1 MPNSHHSSQVFC
13 YIATSVSPADIPRA
27 QHRKHLMQ
35 NLNSRPITYFSTRAT
50 IAILASSAGLAFA
63 AAPSILNIGGEN
75 HLRIAGTVIQST
87 SENISRPIFTQ
98 LPEHSAAISW
108 QQSSLTGTSSFYA
121 FSSDGTH
128 WSRPIP
134 GDPSILN
141 LRWANFDPLILPSA
155 PTIPAHLRA
164 LPTSTTFIIQ
174 FVVPPID
181 SMRRAVEDLGAIVH
195 TSLPQSAYIVNI
207 DPAQLPALRAL
218 PAVRWVGAYE
228 PAFKTEPSIARGY
241 LSQFGA
247 ADPAA
252 RADFERNWGKPYI
265 KAMESLRSGGS
276 ASFWIQVHQADIL
289 QKQIVADH
297 ITAIGGKVQNIT
309 PQDFLLR
316 AELNQAQFVSVLQ
329 LDQVAFVDPWSDAE
343 FDMDI
348 ERNLSG
354 ANALEAA
361 TGISGEGVRGEVMDN
376 GLRQT
381 HQDFSN
387 PGPAVIVRF
396 NSGDISHGTSTF
408 GIVFGDGG
416 ANAAARGLLPDAAAK
431 YFYSYTGLSGFGG
444 TANRLTVTSAAVTT
458 NNIVFQSNSWGSA
471 LTTAYGTQSN
481 AMDNIIFQTNL
492 SICQSQSNTGS
503 QQSRPEAWAKNVLSV
518 GGLTHNNDTNRA
530 NDTWGG
536 GSSIGPAAD
545 LRIKPELAHH
555 YDNVLATTSTS
566 DTAYTAFGGTSA
578 ATPITCGYIGLI
590 HQMWHQ
596 GMFPGFGGA
605 SDVFASRPYFTTAK
619 ALAIHSAFRYNWT
632 GTPSNPTINRNVQ
645 GWGVIDVNRL
655 RLLAPTMFVEN
666 ESKSLRAGQSAF
678 YTFDVPAGAPSF
690 TATMLFRDPPGT
702 TSSSIHRINDASL
715 KVTGPTGT
723 FWWGNNGLSA
733 GNVSTSGGVSNTC
746 DTVENVFLVNP
757 PAGRYTVQV
766 FADIVTQDGNPRS
779 VGVNDITYAL
789 AVSGG
794 LRTPLRILTLDTAR
808 AGTCADTTSRSFASG
823 PAFELIRTWL
833 ADPTRFGGAGK
844 LDRPVTVLP
853 PVSSLSAASLAD
865 ADVVVLTGVVDSLS
879 ACERG
884 RLSSFLQQGGGV
896 LAFFDTAG
904 NELAEI
910 VGAQPGGIS
919 NSASL
924 TPAGASGTVLA
935 GLFGNVDSPVLTGA
949 HRVFTDIGPNG
960 TPLLVDNGQNT
971 AAIFVAGA
979 GRAIILNDEDWA
991 SNLTS
996 ADCLQGQLPAQS
1008 NERFFLNSLAAVA
1021 PVQPIS
1027 FTFSS
1032 CPADFNCDSL
1042 LDLSDYLDFV
1052 QAFSNDSPVADF
1064 NQDSSV
1070 DFFDYLDFVQT
1081 FSAGC

>member
-1 MPNSHHSSQVFC
+1 MQQSRS
-13 YIATSVSPADIPRA
+13 YRA
-27 QHRKHLMQ
+27 V
-35 NLNSRPITYFSTRAT
+35 TA
-50 IAILASSAGLAFA
+50 IAILTASAGFAFA
-63 AAPSILNIGGEN
+63 SAPSILRIGSEN
-75 HLRIAGTVIQST
+75 QLKIADTLIQST
-87 SENISRPIFTQ
+87 TQTILSPRLTQ
-98 LPEHSAAISW
+98 LPENSAAISW
-108 QQSSLTGTSSFYA
+108 QQSDLAGTTPYYA
-121 FSSDGTH
+121 FSLDGSQ

-141 LRWANFDPLILPSA
+141 LRWATFDPLLLPSA
-155 PTIPAHLRA
+155 PDIPPHLRA

-181 SMRRAVEDLGAIVH
+181 SMRSAVEDLGATVH

-207 DPAQLPALRAL
+207 NPAQLPALRAL
-218 PAVRWVGAYE
+218 PAVRWVGPYE

-247 ADPAA
+247 SDPSA

-265 KAMESLRSGGS
+265 QAMESFRNGGS
-276 ASFWIQVHQADIL
+276 VSFWIQVDQADII

-297 ITAIGGKVQNIT
+297 ITSIGGKVQNIT
-309 PQDFLLR
+309 PDDFLLR
-316 AELNQAQFVSVLQ
+316 AELNQPQFVSVLH
-329 LDQVAFVDPWSDAE
+329 LDQVAFVDPWTNAE

-376 GLRQT
+376 GLRPT
-381 HQDFSN
+381 HLDFSN
-387 PGPAVIVRF
+387 PGPAVTVRF
-396 NSGDISHGTSTF
+396 NSSDITHGTSTF
-408 GIVFGDGG
+408 GIIFGDGG
-416 ANAAARGLLPDAAAK
+416 NNAAARGLVPDSPAK
-431 YFYSYTGLSGFGG
+431 FFYSYTGLSGFGG
-444 TANRLTVTSAAVTT
+444 TADRLAVTTTAVNT

-481 AMDNIIFQTNL
+481 AMDNIIFQTSL
-492 SICQSQSNTGS
+492 TICQSQSNAGS

-518 GGLTHNNDTNRA
+518 GGITHLNDLNRA

-555 YDNVLATTSTS
+555 YDNVLATTATS
-566 DTAYTAFGGTSA
+566 DTAYVAFGGTSA
-578 ATPITCGYIGLI
+578 ATPITCGYMGLI

-632 GTPSNPTINRNVQ
+632 GSPSNPTINRNVQ
-645 GWGVIDVNRL
+645 GWGVVDVNRL
-655 RLLAPTMFVEN
+655 QQLAPTMFIEN

-678 YTFDVPAGAPSF
+678 YTFEVPAGAPSF
-690 TATMLFRDPPGT
+690 SATMIFRDPPGT
-702 TSSSIHRINDASL
+702 TSASIHRINDASL
-715 KVTGPTGT
+715 KVTGPSGT
-723 FWWGNNGLSA
+723 FWWGNNGLTA
-733 GNVSTSGGVSNTC
+733 GNVSTSGGVSNTR

-757 PAGRYTVQV
+757 PAGRYIVQV
-766 FADIVTQDGNPRS
+766 FADIVTQDGNPRT
-779 VGVNDITYAL
+779 VGVNDVTYAL

-794 LRTPLRILTLDTAR
+794 TRTPIRILTLDTAR
-808 AGTCADTTSRSFASG
+808 AGSCPDATSKSFATG
-823 PAFELIRTWL
+823 PAFEFVRTWL
-833 ADPTRFGGAGK
+833 SDPRRFGGAGK
-844 LDRPVTVLP
+844 LDRPVTILP

-865 ADVVVLTGVVDSLS
+865 ADVVVLTGISSSLS

-884 RLSSFLQQGGGV
+884 RLTSFLQQGGGV
-896 LAFFDTAG
+896 LAFFDSAG
-904 NELAEI
+904 DELADV
-910 VGAQPGGIS
+910 VGAQPGGNS

-924 TPAGASGTVLA
+924 TPASASGSVLA
-935 GLFGNVDSPVLTGA
+935 GPFGNVDSPVLTGS
-949 HRVFTDIGPNG
+949 HRLFTDLGPGG
-960 TPLLVDNGQNT
+960 TPLLLDNGQNT
-971 AAIFVAGA
+971 AAIFATGA

-991 SNLTS
+991 SSLTV

-1021 PVQPIS
+1021 PIQPIS

-1042 LDLSDYLDFV
+1042 VDLSDYLDFV
-1052 QAFSNDSPVADF
+1052 QAFANDNPFADF
-1064 NQDSSV
+1064 NQDSTI
-1070 DFFDYLDFVQT
+1070 DFFDYLDYLQAFT
-1081 FSAGC
+1081 AGC